1 MLKTISSDRSVP
13 GQVDLKSAVS
23 IPAAQATF
31 QRKAH
36 PMTNENEIHACVQRY
51 YQALCESNPGM
62 VREVFHPNAMRFP
75 G

>member
-1 MLKTISSDRSVP
+1 
-13 GQVDLKSAVS
+13 
-23 IPAAQATF
+23 
-31 QRKAH
+31 
-36 PMTNENEIHACVQRY
+36 MTNENEIHACVQRY